1 MVSSDSTV
9 ARTNRDQAPNL
20 KPQTGPGLST
30 WLFYIIAVI
39 VLVVA
44 YPILLTT
51 WIDYKIKPTL
61 DAKDYLYLVQITL
74 TFLATVGVGILS
86 IANARS
92 TIVLQGQLNTATETL
107 KADLLTHVNTATENL
122 RARLTRETDDL
133 KTRLGE
139 IIPKEH
145 EAYHAMWKA
154 IDAYFRALQNLEV
167 GEFSDEKLKKADEYS
182 DDALGKSLLTEEEDC
197 NEYYN
202 FLGEVER
209 LRELASKRRGDA
221 EELEKLWKDNY
232 REIGASYEELRK
244 KLGARLR
251 GPEKSTR

>member
-1 MVSSDSTV
+1 
-9 ARTNRDQAPNL
+9 
-20 KPQTGPGLST
+20 
-30 WLFYIIAVI
+30 
-39 VLVVA
+39 
-44 YPILLTT
+44 
-51 WIDYKIKPTL
+51 
-61 DAKDYLYLVQITL
+61 
-74 TFLATVGVGILS
+74 
-86 IANARS
+86 
-92 TIVLQGQLNTATETL
+92 
-107 KADLLTHVNTATENL
+107 
-122 RARLTRETDDL
+122 
-133 KTRLGE
+133 
-139 IIPKEH
+139 
-145 EAYHAMWKA
+145 MWKA